1 MFGCTFKVFRYYIIY
16 ISIWILLRVLFPAHL
31 GLGTIKCF
39 KMLQKIFC
47 KIFLGESILRGR
59 VEMTHFEDLDILERS
74 LKNPIK
80 VPVHEVTG
88 MKTAE
93 DNYGAFISMTPGQPY

>member
-1 MFGCTFKVFRYYIIY
+1 
-16 ISIWILLRVLFPAHL
+16 
-31 GLGTIKCF
+31 
-39 KMLQKIFC
+39 
-47 KIFLGESILRGR
+47 
-59 VEMTHFEDLDILERS
+59 MTHFEDLNILERS

>member
-1 MFGCTFKVFRYYIIY
+1 MFDRTFQVFRY
-16 ISIWILLRVLFPAHL
+16 LLRVHSPAHVDPR
-31 GLGTIKCF
+31 TIKSYRRYF
-39 KMLQKIFC
+39 KT
-47 KIFLGESILRGR
+47 FLGESILRGR

>member
-1 MFGCTFKVFRYYIIY
+1 
-16 ISIWILLRVLFPAHL
+16 
-31 GLGTIKCF
+31 
-39 KMLQKIFC
+39 
-47 KIFLGESILRGR
+47 
-59 VEMTHFEDLDILERS
+59 MTHFEDLDILERS

-93 DNYGAFISMTPGQPY
+93 DNYGAFISMTPGQPYQFNTSIYICTATLTSPPYQIICQMLTYAE